1 MSLRSR
7 FAIPLLAG
15 ALAAAAPPPVKSTA
29 SSKLRVAF
37 WPDQGEPVTA
47 LTARVNGEDAR
58 VVRIQRPDDDLLI
71 LLVLDLAGDLS
82 FVDPAR
88 KAAIEEI
95 QKLNANTQ
103 VGLLRA
109 QDGLRVLEDPGASRE
124 TLTSRINELTISG
137 RAGLLDTVSTA
148 AALGD
153 AILAKTRVRVALL
166 YITDSSIYN
175 YREDYTNPVVNSSDS
190 GDMSRRFPEGLVKE
204 KIRQLSAALGPTQT
218 PLFVVHLNYQNDRL
232 NEAYQTGLLELAT
245 STGGAAD
252 FCRSLADIPASIGRM
267 FQLIST
273 HQTAEIEI
281 KPGKAKQWDVV
292 LSAEGRMLKFR
303 NRFLSARR

>member
-175 YREDYTNPVVNSSDS
+175 YREDYTNPVV
-190 GDMSRRFPEGLVKE
+190 RRFPEGLVKE